1 MHKMGAAT
9 SHPSMRH
16 RQYARDSLSHD
27 CSASE
32 GSDEDESAPVPR
44 ANVPVEGL
52 EAFMGIH
59 FGAEENVIAALARRS
74 DSISMYLMHHGF
86 LRLPVEGKEQLK
98 ALTELYN
105 TNPLFIDVYADALFQ
120 SGSSLRLRYSTSLNF
135 KPGYTTEYIY
145 LVIAYNLPAISTTM
159 ERYGHHL
166 YGIAEITNLQ
176 GVQNLIKGVMQ
187 RGGNAV
193 MAIRAAI
200 TECAPDLLRGYPTLS
215 RSDFVN
221 RNTLISKADAFASP
235 TDQASALEY
244 RHCTFSYF
252 LGIQGRKFVLDKP
265 AIRAPVAPRAKA
277 PEPIAPSP
285 SPLLSSIPPP
295 VVKLKRSAFAVYSN
309 RKYDNS
315 APNTPV
321 KAPPLPEWEPEP
333 KHSECLGKMY
343 LSESKWDPEPKHSE
357 LPNTPVTPQAEPPK
371 PPVPPQDELPKLQ
384 SSLLRPY
391 EVPAAL
397 DVSILAIPSVK
408 PAQEDDPLTCP
419 ICMDS
424 RRDQVLACG
433 HFLCE
438 DCSAVK
444 VCPFCR
450 VPVERR
456 TKVFWS

>member
-1 MHKMGAAT
+1 
-9 SHPSMRH
+9 MRH
-16 RQYARDSLSHD
+16 RQYARDSLSHECD
-27 CSASE
+27 ASE
-32 GSDEDESAPVPR
+32 GSDEDSLAPVSR
-44 ANVPVEGL
+44 AHVPIEGL
-52 EAFMGIH
+52 EAFMAIH

-187 RGGNAV
+187 RGGNTV

-265 AIRAPVAPRAKA
+265 AIRAPAAPRTKA

-321 KAPPLPEWEPEP
+321 KAPPLPEWE
-333 KHSECLGKMY
+333 SECPPRIYVSEISIFQRATMH

-357 LPNTPVTPQAEPPK
+357 LPKPPVLPQVEPPK
-371 PPVPPQDELPKLQ
+371 PPEPPQDEPLKLQ

-438 DCSAVK
+438 DCASVK